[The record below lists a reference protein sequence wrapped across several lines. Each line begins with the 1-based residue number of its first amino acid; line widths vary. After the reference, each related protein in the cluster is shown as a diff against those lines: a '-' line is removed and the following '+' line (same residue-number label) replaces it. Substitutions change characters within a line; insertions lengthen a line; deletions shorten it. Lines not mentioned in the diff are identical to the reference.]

1 MMLNFEVIQS
11 AGITAGDLA
20 KIVEIPKPY
29 GGVATISRTTAFNWT
44 RGSQP
49 SNLAVEYVGK
59 LLTAINAAVAAK
71 DLPLKIDTKRKERT
85 ALLKAVIA
93 KYL

>member
-1 MMLNFEVIQS
+1 MILNFEVIQA

-20 KIVEIPKPY
+20 RIVEIPKPY

-49 SNLAVEYVGK
+49 SSFATEYVAR
-59 LLTAINAAVAAK
+59 LLTAIQTAVK
-71 DLPLKIDTKRKERT
+71 EKKLPLKIGTKRTERT
-85 ALLKAVIA
+85 DRLKAVISQ
-93 KYL
+93 YM